1 MLRFFRSI
9 IPENFKLFEQHLFST
24 VFEKYCKNIM
34 ENLIYMNSV
43 SMAAPTQINCQFVV
57 KNASS
62 DRSGSTFSLGVYLVC
77 SVSLKTQ
84 MTRFLGHYLNMC
96 RSIHTIKSL
105 CLICFQL
112 PAKTRGVL
120 LSSAAAEDCTA
131 VQFRMAEKI

>member
-1 MLRFFRSI
+1 MRKYNVKLDLHEFCVHGGAYTNQLSVCGEKRELGPVRIHLQFRCLS
-9 IPENFKLFEQHLFST
+9 
-24 VFEKYCKNIM
+24 
-34 ENLIYMNSV
+34 
-43 SMAAPTQINCQFVV
+43 
-57 KNASS
+57 
-62 DRSGSTFSLGVYLVC
+62 

-131 VQFRMAEKI
+131 VQ